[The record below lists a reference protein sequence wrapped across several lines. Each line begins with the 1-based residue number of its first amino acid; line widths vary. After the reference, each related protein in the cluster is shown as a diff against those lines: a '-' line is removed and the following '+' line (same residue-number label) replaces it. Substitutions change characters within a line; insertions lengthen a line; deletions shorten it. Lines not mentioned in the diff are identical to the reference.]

1 MSPVRPH
8 ERQRFSRLRPSRH
21 QKQVLLMGVVLT
33 ICLGLLVLFTGCVQ
47 NPGGNTTLGSNAA
60 NQPSNRAANNSAPA
74 RPSPSP
80 SAPAY
85 VSGGLGLDRADWERS
100 HGEGRPDSP
109 SSPMFFAYEGG
120 TFQVRF
126 SEIRSGNVSYI
137 ERVWGHR
144 NALPVEDARKAS
156 KQFIPADAKFVKT
169 YTSQGGS
176 TVDLYKSESLQDRF
190 KDNEWT
196 GGKPGDFII
205 LYRNQTGRTTTF
217 IAATGNNP

>member
-1 MSPVRPH
+1 
-8 ERQRFSRLRPSRH
+8 
-21 QKQVLLMGVVLT
+21 LLIGVVLI
-33 ICLGLLVLFTGCVQ
+33 ICLGLLSFSSGCVQ
-47 NPGGNTTLGSNAA
+47 KPGGNSTPGSNAA
-60 NQPSNRAANNSAPA
+60 DKPANQQANQPANQAADNSAAA
-74 RPSPSP
+74 RPAQAP

-85 VSGGLGLDRADWERS
+85 ASGGLGLDRADWERTR
-100 HGEGRPDSP
+100 GEGRPDSP

-137 ERVWGHR
+137 ERVWGDR
-144 NALPVEDARKAS
+144 NALPIEDARKAS

-176 TVDLYKSESLQDRF
+176 TVDLYKSESLKGRF
-190 KDNEWT
+190 KGDEWT